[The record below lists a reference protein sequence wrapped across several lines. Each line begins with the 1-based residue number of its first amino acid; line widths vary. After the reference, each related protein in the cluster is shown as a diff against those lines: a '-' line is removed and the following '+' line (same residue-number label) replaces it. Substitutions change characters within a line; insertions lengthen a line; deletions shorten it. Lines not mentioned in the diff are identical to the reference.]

1 MSGKIKSMTEGKP
14 VKLIALFAFPLML
27 GNIFQQLY
35 TVVDTMVVGR
45 ILGVQ
50 ALAALGASDWLNW
63 MILGIVSGFAQGF
76 SIKIAQEFGAGNWEK
91 LRRAFAVSIEL
102 AVVIVLLLSLLSQ
115 GALERILTWMHT
127 PSDIIGSS
135 ILYLRILFMGI
146 PLLMVYNLSAS
157 VLRAMGNGRVP
168 LYAMIL
174 ASLVNIGLDILF
186 VGSFHMGIAGAA
198 IATVIA
204 QGCSAAYC
212 VLVIRGIPCLK
223 LSQPNDREDSYW
235 RPETGMAGR
244 LLLLSAPIAFQAVV
258 ISVGGLVVQSVV
270 NGFGVAFI
278 AGFTATNKLYGIL
291 EIAATA
297 YGFAITTYTG
307 QNLGAGNI
315 RRIKEGMRA
324 GVLVAAATSLL
335 ISAVMI
341 LFGKAIVSLF
351 ISGDPLQ
358 VQEAVTIAY
367 HFLLVL
373 SCPLMILYFLYLY
386 RSALQGMGDTLIP
399 MLSGVAE
406 FLMRI
411 AAVLTLP
418 YFFGPESV
426 FFAEVAAWIGA
437 DAILITTYYVRI
449 HAMMKKYG
457 QEAH

>member
-1 MSGKIKSMTEGKP
+1 MSEKIKSMTEGRP

-45 ILGVQ
+45 ILGVN

-76 SIKIAQEFGAGNWEK
+76 SIKIAQEFGAQNMEK
-91 LRRAFAVSIEL
+91 LRRAFASSIEL
-102 AVVIVLLLSLLSQ
+102 AAVIALLLLILSQ
-115 GALERILTWMHT
+115 GTLRSILVLMHT
-127 PSDIIGSS
+127 PSDIIGNS
-135 ILYLRILFMGI
+135 ILYLRIMFVGI
-146 PLLMVYNLSAS
+146 PLLMVYNMAAS
-157 VLRAMGNGRVP
+157 VLRAMGNGKAP
-168 LYAMIL
+168 LYAMVIS
-174 ASLVNIGLDILF
+174 SLVNIGLDILF
-186 VGSFHMGIAGAA
+186 VGGFRMGIAGAA

-204 QGCSAAYC
+204 EGCSAVYC
-212 VLVIRGIPCLK
+212 VMVIRRISCLK
-223 LSQPNDREDSYW
+223 LKRLNGSADSYW
-235 RPETGMAGR
+235 RLSGRLSGR

-315 RRIKEGMRA
+315 RRIKDGMRA
-324 GVLVAAATSLL
+324 GVLVAAATSLV

-341 LFGKAIVSLF
+341 LFGRGIVGLF
-351 ISGDPLQ
+351 ISGDPVQ
-358 VQEAVTIAY
+358 VQEAVTVAY

-373 SCPLMILYFLYLY
+373 SCPLMILYLLYIY

-406 FLMRI
+406 FVMRI
-411 AAVLTLP
+411 SAVLILP
-418 YFFGPESV
+418 RFFGPEAV
-426 FFAEVAAWIGA
+426 FFAEVAAWVGA
-437 DAILITTYYVRI
+437 DLILITTYYVRI
-449 HAMMKKYG
+449 HTMLKKYG
-457 QEAH
+457 